1 MDMGCHPIS
10 ILFLYKNSPE
20 LNQINFVITGG
31 FALRATTTATTTM
44 CTTCTKM
51 ATSITTSGISAGG
64 VLL

>member
-20 LNQINFVITGG
+20 LNQISFVITGG
-31 FALRATTTATTTM
+31 FALRATTTATTIM